1 MQLQPGLVRVV
12 FHLAGVSQIALPLPL
27 PSPPLLC
34 SQVFTGIGG
43 PSLLEGRG
51 LQEWQKCIPDI
62 LNETYDGGDV
72 PIDIFEQVGLTSS
85 NRLCTMGLMCH
96 LGLQLP

>member
-1 MQLQPGLVRVV
+1 MR
-12 FHLAGVSQIALPLPL
+12 
-27 PSPPLLC
+27 SPPLLC

-72 PIDIFEQVGLTSS
+72 PIDIFEQVGLT
-85 NRLCTMGLMCH
+85 GLTADW
-96 LGLQLP
+96 LWLPPLMTHHTVALIPTIATAPL